1 MIIDTKKILK
11 AVCIVL
17 LIAALVICLIMLWSF
32 GSKLLYPKKYDDY
45 VEKYSAKY
53 GVDETLVYA
62 IIKTE
67 SSFDSNAVSDVGAIG
82 LMQIMPETFEWL
94 QTKMP
99 GDEDLEADSLYEPEI
114 NIRYGVFFLSLLQEE
129 FGDTQ
134 LVIAAYHAG
143 RGQVNNWLADEEVS
157 QDGKTIEKI
166 PSRTTAHY
174 VSKVTRNI
182 EIYKKIYEER

>member
-1 MIIDTKKILK
+1 MVIDSKRILK
-11 AVCIVL
+11 AARTVF
-17 LIAALVICLIMLWSF
+17 LIAVVIICLILLLSCVM
-32 GSKLLYPKKYDDY
+32 KLLFPKKYDDY
-45 VEKYSAKY
+45 VEKYSAEY
-53 GVDETLVYA
+53 EVDETLIYA

-67 SSFDSNAVSDVGAIG
+67 SSFDSDAVSDVGAIG

-99 GDEDLEADSLYEPEI
+99 SEEKLDDNALYDPET

-129 FGDTQ
+129 FGDTK

-143 RGQVNNWLADEEVS
+143 RGKVNKWLDDANVS
-157 QDGKTIEKI
+157 PDGITIEDI

-174 VSKVTRNI
+174 VSKVTDNI
-182 EIYKKIYEER
+182 RIYDKIYNEG